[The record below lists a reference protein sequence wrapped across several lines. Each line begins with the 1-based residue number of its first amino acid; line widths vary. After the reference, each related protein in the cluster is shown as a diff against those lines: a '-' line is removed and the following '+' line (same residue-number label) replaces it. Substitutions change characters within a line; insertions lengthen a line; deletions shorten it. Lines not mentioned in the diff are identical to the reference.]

1 MRVYINNLNEDG
13 SVYYQNTYE
22 DSDGLD
28 VVHDDV
34 DQDEVDFDNDSR
46 EREDAIN
53 TLKSS
58 GEYGDDDD
66 IDNGMA
72 IKFQSHSDTIEEEY
86 PEIGYSREVD
96 FEDGDEDED
105 QDNDN
110 INTDIPILNKDGE
123 YYIKLDDVKKYF
135 DLKK

>member
-1 MRVYINNLNEDG
+1 MNNLNEDG

-22 DSDGLD
+22 DNDGLD
-28 VVHDDV
+28 VVHDDDV
-34 DQDEVDFDNDSR
+34 DQDEVEFDNDSR
-46 EREDAIN
+46 EREEAIN

-58 GEYGDDDD
+58 GEYDRDDDNE
-66 IDNGMA
+66 DNSKMI
-72 IKFQSHSDTIEEEY
+72 IKFQNHSGAIEDEY
-86 PEIGYSREVD
+86 PDMEYSREID

-105 QDNDN
+105 QDSDN
-110 INTDIPILNKDGE
+110 INPDIPILNKDGE